1 MSTEKMSA
9 DLIILPY
16 EESNQ
21 FMYAIYNL
29 KKEQYL
35 TLYSTKEKAQ
45 NDLDYILEKRK
56 NSWQV
61 FLAMF

>member
-1 MSTEKMSA
+1 MSA

-21 FMYAIYNL
+21 FMYAIYDL

-35 TLYSTKEKAQ
+35 TLYSTKEIAQ
-45 NDLDYILEKRK
+45 NDLYYILEQRK
-56 NSWQV
+56 NG
-61 FLAMF
+61 

>member
-1 MSTEKMSA
+1 MSA

-16 EESNQ
+16 EQNNY
-21 FMYAIYNL
+21 FMYAIYNTET
-29 KKEQYL
+29 KQYL

-56 NSWQV
+56 NS
-61 FLAMF
+61 

>member
-1 MSTEKMSA
+1 MSAENLSA
-9 DLIILPY
+9 DLVILPY
-16 EESNQ
+16 EENNN
-21 FMYAIYNL
+21 FMYAIYDL

-56 NSWQV
+56 NS
-61 FLAMF
+61 

>member
-1 MSTEKMSA
+1 MSA

-21 FMYAIYNL
+21 FMYAIYDL

-45 NDLDYILEKRK
+45 KNLDYILEKRK
-56 NSWQV
+56 ND
-61 FLAMF
+61 

>member
-1 MSTEKMSA
+1 MSTEKMSD

-16 EESNQ
+16 EENNN
-21 FMYAIYNL
+21 FMYAIYDL

-45 NDLDYILEKRK
+45 SDLDYILEKRK
-56 NSWQV
+56 NS
-61 FLAMF
+61 